1 MRFNVNVSF
10 LLLLPDFI
18 DFRVNSIS
26 AISLCTA
33 FKQAGLDFTCSG
45 RGEEKFSN
53 LSQRHFCWQ
62 GHKRLPAV
70 KQKESAGSLQ
80 FWGAQGC
87 SSSNSQ
93 KEFSSEQDILL
104 GCFIL
109 TKTTAEDSSIQCVMA
124 FICGRRERNKRN
136 SFDKRAALQTT
147 TRIIL
152 LL

>member
-10 LLLLPDFI
+10 LLLSPDFI
-18 DFRVNSIS
+18 GFRVNSILPV
-26 AISLCTA
+26 SLCSDFNQT
-33 FKQAGLDFTCSG
+33 GLDFTCSG
-45 RGEEKFSN
+45 WGEEKFSN
-53 LSQRHFCWQ
+53 LYERPFCWQ
-62 GHKRLPAV
+62 RHTRLPAV
-70 KQKESAGSLQ
+70 KQKELVGYLQ

-93 KEFSSEQDILL
+93 KEFSSEQDTLL
-104 GCFIL
+104 ECFIL
-109 TKTTAEDSSIQCVMA
+109 HKVTAEDSPFQCA
-124 FICGRRERNKRN
+124 ITFICGRRERTKRN

>member
-10 LLLLPDFI
+10 VLLSSDFI
-18 DFRVNSIS
+18 DPRVNSIL
-26 AISLCTA
+26 AISLCTD
-33 FKQAGLDFTCSG
+33 FNQTGLDFTCSG
-45 RGEEKFSN
+45 RGEEKICN
-53 LSQRHFCWQ
+53 LYQRDFCWQ
-62 GHKRLPAV
+62 RHKRLLTV
-70 KQKESAGSLQ
+70 KQKESAGSLR

-109 TKTTAEDSSIQCVMA
+109 TKTTAEDSSIQRVMA
-124 FICGRRERNKRN
+124 FICGRREGNKRN